1 MWIRRSLPPRWIS
14 RAARTVALCAL
25 AVLGLLL
32 FTPPAAGAHNPDDE
46 YEMRSVR
53 AQSPHAADL
62 IERGETLAVAGR
74 VEEAVTLFRQAEAEL
89 PDSALPKRLVCE
101 GMTALGRGPQALHSC
116 YQSLQIA
123 RTNLAVRAV
132 VRALVVGRDLP
143 ALNHVAEALMFASSE
158 RAKAP
163 NHWVLSSAMCDIAER
178 IGDLPMLEHCTSE
191 LVRLAPDAAETRQ
204 ALALLDAKC
213 PPLRFWVGWLVL
225 GAAMVGTA
233 AHVLRRWAARA
244 ARKTL
249 PAVGAASVA
258 VGLLLGGARPA
269 HADEKRPEG
278 WLTSWPINEDD
289 PESSVPD
296 EKKRNED
303 PLQFGYWLQD
313 VVLKAEVY
321 SKHGMHDKAIKFYR
335 ALAKAVPDRAV
346 SFSHLCDEYEAVGDR
361 EKAIAAC
368 GAAVT
373 MAGVTQGDYAHYV
386 HLILAKPGS
395 LTKQEEGF
403 LALAIESL
411 KQDPKAHPLVDV
423 LECEVGTRTSNVKQ
437 LEECTAALAAS
448 APNDLQTVA
457 FQWALAMQQ
466 GKLDEARAL
475 LVRAKELGEK
485 DEGVQSMQRAIDMAA
500 KRKLVHVGLFFL
512 ATALLAAAAGI
523 LGRQLVRRR
532 AGVRQPA

>member
-1 MWIRRSLPPRWIS
+1 VS
-14 RAARTVALCAL
+14 
-25 AVLGLLL
+25 GLLL
-32 FTPPAAGAHNPDDE
+32 FAPPAAGARNPDDD
-46 YEMRSVR
+46 YEMRSLR
-53 AQSPHAADL
+53 AQSPHAAEL

-74 VEEAVTLFRQAEAEL
+74 VEEAVALFRQAEAAL
-89 PDSALPKRLVCE
+89 PDSALPKRRICE
-101 GMTALGRGPQALHSC
+101 GMTALGLGPQALHSC
-116 YQSLQIA
+116 YQSMQIA

-132 VRALVVGRDLP
+132 VRALVVGRELP
-143 ALNHVAEALMFASSE
+143 ALTRVAEALMFASSE

-191 LVRLAPDAAETRQ
+191 LVRLAPDAPETRE
-204 ALALLDAKC
+204 ALALLNAKC

-225 GAAMVGTA
+225 SAAMVGTA
-233 AHVLRRWAARA
+233 AHALRRWSSRA

-249 PAVGAASVA
+249 PAVGTAAVA
-258 VGLLLGGARPA
+258 VGLLLAGTRPA
-269 HADEKRPEG
+269 HADDRPPADG
-278 WLTSWPINEDD
+278 WLTSWPIDDDD
-289 PESSVPD
+289 PESSVPS

-313 VVLKAEVY
+313 IALKGEAY

-335 ALAKAVPDRAV
+335 ALAKAVPDRAI
-346 SFSHLCDEYEAVGDR
+346 SFSRLCDEYDAVGDR
-361 EKAIAAC
+361 EKATAAC

-373 MAGVTQGDYAHYV
+373 VAGVTQGDYAHYV
-386 HLILAKPGS
+386 RLVLAKPGS

-411 KQDPKAHPLVDV
+411 KKDPNAHPLVDV
-423 LECEVGTRTSNVKQ
+423 LECEIGTRTSNVKQ

-457 FQWALAMQQ
+457 FQWAFAMQQ

-475 LVRAKELGEK
+475 LARAKDLGEK

-500 KRKLVHVGLFFL
+500 KRRFVHVGLIFL
-512 ATALLAAAAGI
+512 ATALLAAAAGV
-523 LGRQLVRRR
+523 LARQLVRRR
-532 AGVRQPA
+532 AIPRLAA